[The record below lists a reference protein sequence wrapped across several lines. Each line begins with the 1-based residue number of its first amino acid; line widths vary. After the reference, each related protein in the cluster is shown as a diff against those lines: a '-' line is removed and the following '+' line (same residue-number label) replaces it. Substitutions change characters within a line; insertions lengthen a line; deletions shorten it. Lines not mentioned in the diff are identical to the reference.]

1 MFDGQPV
8 DIRYYLAVIF
18 YITKRAPKGSKLAE
32 EFFGALNRELAQTID
47 RASSNYKLS

>member
-18 YITKRAPKGSKLAE
+18 YITKRSTKGSQLFSG
-32 EFFGALNRELAQTID
+32 FFDALKRELAQTID
-47 RASSNYKLS
+47 RATSNDKSR